1 MASDKMLGSFD
12 QKSAPED
19 NDLLVEYDASAS
31 KVKNVKF
38 GGVWN
43 WIVKKLTS
51 AVINELQT
59 SSKNVVG
66 AINELNS
73 NTLKHSTYALIDP
86 KNGKDIELENG
97 RTYIVCYG
105 TIGNDNVYNI
115 GTSLILSRV
124 HNNVKGCVLSISS
137 IDKVKISLDGNVLK
151 VNTAIWLRLTINML

>member
-1 MASDKMLGSFD
+1 MEQLA
-12 QKSAPED
+12 
-19 NDLLVEYDASAS
+19 
-31 KVKNVKF
+31 
-38 GGVWN
+38 
-43 WIVKKLTS
+43 
-51 AVINELQT
+51 
-59 SSKNVVG
+59 
-66 AINELNS
+66 LNS